1 MLCAA
6 SLGALERKCGQ
17 PQLAASYLRR
27 ALREDPRY
35 LMALNEHA
43 EACTTLG
50 LYAEA
55 KSLRSRALT
64 QEKKRSRKWGNKLQF
79 RRPAVSRDQNNIL
92 KRASP
97 GVALGYP

>member
-17 PQLAASYLRR
+17 PELAASYLRR

-55 KSLRSRALT
+55 KSLRSRAHT
-64 QEKKRSRKWGNKLQF
+64 QEKKRSRKWGNKSQF
-79 RRPAVSRDQNNIL
+79 RRPAVSRDQNNTSR
-92 KRASP
+92 RASP